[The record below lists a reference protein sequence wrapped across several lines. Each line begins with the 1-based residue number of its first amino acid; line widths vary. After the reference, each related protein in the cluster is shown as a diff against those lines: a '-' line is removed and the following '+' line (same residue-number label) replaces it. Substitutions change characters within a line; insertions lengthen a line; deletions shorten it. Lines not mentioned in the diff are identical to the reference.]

1 MWRIDLDGT
10 TAPEKIETGAIRDLN
25 NDHVLSP
32 DGTTI
37 YMSDNDG
44 HLYAVALSGG
54 EPCRV
59 SNEHETPHH
68 YYLHG
73 ISPDGL
79 TLSYVAVE
87 GPAGAKR
94 INIFTIP
101 HRAGPTPGSR
111 M

>member
-1 MWRIDLDGT
+1 MWRIDADGR

-32 DGTTI
+32 DGKTI
-37 YMSDNDG
+37 YMSNNDG
-44 HLYAVALSGG
+44 HIYAVALLGG
-54 EPCRV
+54 EPRRV

-94 INIFTIP
+94 DQHLHDSRIG
-101 HRAGPTPGSR
+101 GPTPGSR